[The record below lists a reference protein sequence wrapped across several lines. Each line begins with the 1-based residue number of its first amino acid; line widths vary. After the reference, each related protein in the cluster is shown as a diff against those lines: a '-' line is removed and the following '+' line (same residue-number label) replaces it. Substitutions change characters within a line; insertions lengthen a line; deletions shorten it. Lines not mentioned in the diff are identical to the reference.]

1 MATRSAIWGE
11 AFATIRSTP
20 VASIA
25 TAAAAFVLGFLAIFA
40 SFEDLQRIVA
50 AWDRQIAAGSTV
62 LTVASASPEG
72 LSAAR
77 CEQLNELDSVVA
89 AGGRSSSSSV
99 TSALLPS
106 RRFTIDVATPHYARV
121 VWPGLGEGADSSV
134 VASSTVAQELGLGI
148 GAAVTVQGVT
158 SPYEVSAV
166 APAAPRI
173 PQLQNSLVVAEA
185 TAPRVEACLVEAV
198 PSAATDVEALL
209 TGWFPGPDPVA
220 VLRLVPPKDAD
231 QDPQS
236 ELTRRISIAVPIG
249 AGAGAAALACVLLW
263 ARRGDFATY
272 RLAGATRRE
281 AFDLFLI
288 EFAHLYAVPL
298 AAGAAAQLAL
308 RSPELGT
315 GAVVVQGLLIDCAA
329 LMTSAALAIP
339 LARAYLSRLDPIR
352 TLKGE

>member
-1 MATRSAIWGE
+1 MATRSAVWGE
-11 AFATIRSTP
+11 AFATMRSTP

-25 TAAAAFVLGFLAIFA
+25 TAAAAFLLGFLGIFA
-40 SFEDLQRIVA
+40 SFEDLQRIVT

-62 LTVASASPEG
+62 LTVASSSPEG
-72 LSAAR
+72 LPAAR

-89 AGGRSSSSSV
+89 AGGRSASSSV

-106 RRFTIDVATPHYARV
+106 RRFTIDLTTPHYARV
-121 VWPGLGEGADSSV
+121 VWPGLDKGANPSV
-134 VASSTVAQELGLGI
+134 VASSTVAQELGLGA
-148 GAAVTVQGVT
+148 GSGVAVQGVA

-166 APAAPRI
+166 AAAAPRL

-185 TAPRVEACLVEAV
+185 TSSRVEACLVEAV
-198 PSAATDVEALL
+198 PSAVTDVEALL
-209 TGWFPGPDPVA
+209 TGWFSGPDPVA

-236 ELTRRISIAVPIG
+236 ELTRRIGVAVPVG

-263 ARRGDFATY
+263 ARRGDFASY
-272 RLAGATRRE
+272 RLAGASRRE
-281 AFDLFLI
+281 IFELFLI

-298 AAGAAAQLAL
+298 AAGATAQLAL
-308 RSPELGT
+308 RSPGLGAS
-315 GAVVVQGLLIDCAA
+315 AVVGQALLIDIAA
-329 LMTSAALAIP
+329 LLATASVAVP
-339 LARAYLSRLDPIR
+339 LAKAYLDRLDPIR